1 MSENNQKQKKTNVF
15 LNDKPNEKPNDKP
28 NEKPNEK
35 NNIYKNDF
43 KNDYKNNKNNDSLR
57 NNRFVNQ
64 IGKNTM
70 REIQEKRD
78 GFNANNTELF
88 PSLLNELNL
97 LTISKK
103 NRKKQDIISY
113 KDIANNTEK
122 SYKKIESDEVDPGWV
137 HFYRDEDNTIIR
149 LDGRPTETWLE
160 LERKEIKNKK
170 EKEKDELNHFLKEI
184 EDEQNLRK
192 ELYGDIY
199 KFYDPN
205 KDKYYTKEKDII
217 LYTSTETFDS
227 DTESN
232 DNNEDGP
239 NYDNII

>member
-1 MSENNQKQKKTNVF
+1 MSENNQKIKKNNIF
-15 LNDKPNEKPNDKP
+15 LNNKPPDKPNDKNNNQNNNSYTNT
-28 NEKPNEK
+28 NE
-35 NNIYKNDF
+35 YKND
-43 KNDYKNNKNNDSLR
+43 KNNDSLR
-57 NNRFVNQ
+57 NNRFLNE

-88 PSLLNELNL
+88 PSLLNQLNI
-97 LTISKK
+97 LTISKN
-103 NRKKQDIISY
+103 NRKKQDIVSY
-113 KDIANNTEK
+113 KDVTNNTEK
-122 SYKKIESDEVDPGWV
+122 AYKKIETDEVDPGWV
-137 HFYRDEDNTIIR
+137 HFYRDEDNKIIR
-149 LDGRPTETWLE
+149 LNGRTTEECLE

-170 EKEKDELNHFLKEI
+170 EKEKDELNHFLKELD
-184 EDEQNLRK
+184 DERILRK

-217 LYTSTETFDS
+217 LYTSNETFDS
-227 DTESN
+227 DTEGSN

-239 NYDNII
+239 IYDNYL

>member
-1 MSENNQKQKKTNVF
+1 MSENNKKQKKTNVF
-15 LNDKPNEKPNDKP
+15 LNNKPNDKP
-28 NEKPNEK
+28 NQK
-35 NNIYKNDF
+35 NNIFKNDF
-43 KNDYKNNKNNDSLR
+43 KNDNKNDKNNDSLR
-57 NNRFVNQ
+57 NNRFVNE

-70 REIQEKRD
+70 REIQEKND

-88 PSLLNELNL
+88 PSLLNELKL

-103 NRKKQDIISY
+103 NRKDQDIISY

-137 HFYRDEDNTIIR
+137 HFYRDEDYKIIR
-149 LDGRPTETWLE
+149 LDGRSTEAWLE

-184 EDEQNLRK
+184 EYEQILRK

-205 KDKYYTKEKDII
+205 KDKYYIKEKDII
-217 LYTSTETFDS
+217 LYTSNEAFDS
-227 DTESN
+227 DTEGSN

-239 NYDNII
+239 TYDNYL

>member
-15 LNDKPNEKPNDKP
+15 LNNKPNHN
-28 NEKPNEK
+28 PNEK
-35 NNIYKNDF
+35 NNIYKNDY
-43 KNDYKNNKNNDSLR
+43 KNDKNNDSLR
-57 NNRFVNQ
+57 NNRFVKQ
-64 IGKNTM
+64 TGKNTM
-70 REIQEKRD
+70 REFQEKRD

-170 EKEKDELNHFLKEI
+170 EKEKDELNHFLKEL
-184 EDEQNLRK
+184 EDEQILRK

-205 KDKYYTKEKDII
+205 KDKYYIKEKDII
-217 LYTSTETFDS
+217 LYTSNETFDS
-227 DTESN
+227 DTEGSN

-239 NYDNII
+239 TYDNYL